1 MSLLKHQ
8 RRFKDVGIGGLAAR
22 WYDGNTRKN
31 RLGEMRMYADI
42 VSEYVNDGSH
52 ILEVAPG
59 PGYLAME
66 TAKLGKCN
74 EITGLDISEDFV
86 QIAKENAQKAGVF
99 EKIKFLQ
106 GNVANI
112 PINNN
117 EFDFIICVAALK
129 NFKKPLAALEEMYR
143 VLKPEGTALIVDMNR
158 DVSDRQIEEYLKSFS
173 T

>member
-66 TAKLGKCN
+66 L
-74 EITGLDISEDFV
+74 
-86 QIAKENAQKAGVF
+86 ENW
-99 EKIKFLQ
+99 E
-106 GNVANI
+106 NVTRL
-112 PINNN
+112 P
-117 EFDFIICVAALK
+117 V
-129 NFKKPLAALEEMYR
+129 
-143 VLKPEGTALIVDMNR
+143 
-158 DVSDRQIEEYLKSFS
+158 
-173 T
+173 

>member
-31 RLGEMRMYADI
+31 RLGEMRDYADI

-66 TAKLGKCN
+66 LQN
-74 EITGLDISEDFV
+74 W
-86 QIAKENAQKAGVF
+86 ENVTR
-99 EKIKFLQ
+99 LP
-106 GNVANI
+106 V
-112 PINNN
+112 
-117 EFDFIICVAALK
+117 
-129 NFKKPLAALEEMYR
+129 
-143 VLKPEGTALIVDMNR
+143 
-158 DVSDRQIEEYLKSFS
+158 
-173 T
+173 